1 MLDSEE
7 TEIAVFSYLLLGV
20 CRQSLGL
27 GGTLNL
33 LPGSRS
39 SSCGPQ
45 RRPPE
50 VATWALERTDQ
61 TGLLSWVVLQLRTRE
76 DCQPLVMLLSSRCE
90 VNHYYRAL

>member
-1 MLDSEE
+1 MLDYEE

-39 SSCGPQ
+39 SSCGPH
-45 RRPPE
+45 RRPPG

-61 TGLLSWVVLQLRTRE
+61 TGLLSWVVLQLRIRE